1 MVALRRGRTRR
12 VKAIYHP
19 VYRLMIRRLTA
30 TRKKRGLTQERVSKV
45 IGVQRQWVSKVEQYE
60 IALDVISLLRLCR
73 LYRIRAA
80 DLVGWMERRMPA
92 AGAFFSLLWLLLTGR
107 RVRTVPWKC
116 QSCSHLASSR
126 ARSWGYLKVRPY
138 GGHFATMACT
148 AA

>member
-1 MVALRRGRTRR
+1 MVALRKGRTRR

-30 TRKKRGLTQERVSKV
+30 TRKKRGLTQDRVAQV

-60 IALDVISLLRLCR
+60 IALDVVSLLRLCR

-92 AGAFFSLLWLLLTGR
+92 AGSFLSLLR
-107 RVRTVPWKC
+107 RLIAFTHGESLPPDARLARTWPPVV
-116 QSCSHLASSR
+116 LA
-126 ARSWGYLKVRPY
+126 V
-138 GGHFATMACT
+138 GGI
-148 AA
+148 